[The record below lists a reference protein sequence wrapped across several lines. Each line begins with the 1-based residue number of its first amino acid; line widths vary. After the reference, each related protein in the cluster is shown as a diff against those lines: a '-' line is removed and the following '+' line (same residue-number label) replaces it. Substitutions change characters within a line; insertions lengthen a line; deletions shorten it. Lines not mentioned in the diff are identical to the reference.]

1 MRESTAKK
9 ERNKGVEST
18 ELSRSKE
25 RAVVAMMAHPSIAEA
40 ARIAG
45 VSESS
50 IWRWLQ
56 DDSFQARLREAQ
68 SKVMDGALSSLQGSM
83 TGAVDCLV
91 RNLSCGTPSAE
102 VQAAKTI
109 LDFTLKTREQFEYAE
124 RIKALEAALKARE
137 QAEQDEGI

>member
-1 MRESTAKK
+1 MRESETKK
-9 ERNKGVEST
+9 LNETGAESNG
-18 ELSRSKE
+18 LSRNQEK
-25 RAVVAMMAHPSIAEA
+25 AVVALMAHPSIAEA
-40 ARIAG
+40 AKSAG

-56 DDSFQARLREAQ
+56 DEPFQARLREAQ
-68 SKVMDGALSSLQGSM
+68 SKVMDGALISLQGAM

-109 LDFTLKTREQFEYAE
+109 LDYTLKVREMFEITE
-124 RIKALEAALKARE
+124 RIKVLERNLALRGGFSGK
-137 QAEQDEGI
+137 

>member
-1 MRESTAKK
+1 MRQSTAGKRRK
-9 ERNKGVEST
+9 AGTESV

-40 ARIAG
+40 AKSAG

-56 DDSFQARLREAQ
+56 DDSFQVRLRAAQ
-68 SKVMDGALSSLQGSM
+68 GKVMDGALSSLQGSM
-83 TGAVDCLV
+83 TSAVDCLV
-91 RNLSCGTPSAE
+91 RNLNCGTPTAE

-109 LDFTLKTREQFEYAE
+109 LDFTLKTREQFDYLE

-137 QAEQDEGI
+137 DAERDGEA